1 MYFPPSKV
9 ECPDNKFK
17 NSYILKMI
25 DKAVNKIKIQHE
37 WGHTSSSFLFF
48 TLKIKYFTTPERK
61 IKFLEKSDSKNNE
74 EKNDEGGQSV
84 ELLMYGRIIEDL
96 NVKEAIF
103 ILNNDNYKLTLNEFR
118 SEFIS
123 LEEKELDEVFEKARK
138 NPNIDD
144 YVIKA
149 YKEYKQKEEYFNQ
162 TLKYYS
168 FKIKGNVNGNI
179 NWENIRFEIGR
190 NRHHRHKYLN
200 KK

>member
-1 MYFPPSKV
+1 M
-9 ECPDNKFK
+9 
-17 NSYILKMI
+17 
-25 DKAVNKIKIQHE
+25 
-37 WGHTSSSFLFF
+37 
-48 TLKIKYFTTPERK
+48 
-61 IKFLEKSDSKNNE
+61 
-74 EKNDEGGQSV
+74 
-84 ELLMYGRIIEDL
+84 
-96 NVKEAIF
+96 
-103 ILNNDNYKLTLNEFR
+103 NNDNYKLTLNEFR

-144 YVIKA
+144 YFIKA

-168 FKIKGNVNGNI
+168 FKIKGNVNRNI